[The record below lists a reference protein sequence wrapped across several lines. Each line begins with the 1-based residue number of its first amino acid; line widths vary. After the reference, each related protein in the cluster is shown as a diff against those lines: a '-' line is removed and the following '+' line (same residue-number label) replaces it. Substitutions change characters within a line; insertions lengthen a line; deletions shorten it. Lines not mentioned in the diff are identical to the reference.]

1 MAAGRPIQSSAG
13 RGRVHLTQRRRE
25 ALVAY
30 ALISPWFIAFLVF
43 TAGAMVYSF
52 GLSLFRADF
61 LTPARFVGLGNYTR
75 WVQDEMFGLSLYNTV
90 YMLVFSIG
98 LGMPVSLAASLL
110 LNLRL
115 RGIAFFRTVFYMPA
129 LVSGVA
135 TFVLWNIILN
145 KDFGLLNWLL
155 GLAGIAP
162 VPWLTTTTWAKPAL
176 VLMNLWAAGGG
187 SILYLAALQA
197 VPQELYESAS
207 IDGAG
212 RWSRFRHVTLPQISP
227 TIFLTLVTGIIGG
240 LQVFLSTMVMTDGG
254 PYYSTTTYMLVL
266 YRTAWRDLR
275 WGYAS
280 AMAWLLFAI
289 IMLLTLLVFRSS
301 AAWVYYE
308 GELRR

>member
-1 MAAGRPIQSSAG
+1 MVAGQTVRILSR
-13 RGRVHLTQRRRE
+13 RGPLYLSQRRRE

-30 ALISPWFIAFLVF
+30 TLISPWFIAFLIF
-43 TAGAMVYSF
+43 TAGSMAYSF
-52 GLSLFRADF
+52 GLSLYKADF
-61 LTPARFVGLGNYTR
+61 LTPAKFVGLSNYSR
-75 WVQDEMFGLSLYNTV
+75 WVRDEMFGLSLYNTL
-90 YMLVFSIG
+90 YMLFFSIF
-98 LGMPVSLAASLL
+98 LGMPVSLAASML

-115 RGIAFFRTVFYMPA
+115 RGITFFRTVFYMPA
-129 LVSGVA
+129 LVSGIA

-155 GLAGIAP
+155 GLVGLPP
-162 VPWLTTTTWAKPAL
+162 VPWLTTTTWAKPAI

-212 RWSRFRHVTLPQISP
+212 RWARFRHVTLPQISP

-240 LQVFLSTMVMTDGG
+240 LQVFLSTMVMTNGG

-266 YRTAWRDLR
+266 YRTAWRDLK

-280 AMAWLLFAI
+280 AQAWLLFII

-301 AAWVYYE
+301 ALWVYYE
-308 GELRR
+308 GELKK